1 MRYAFLLFLALAALA
16 GRAQTATPMTIRP
29 NTLNHLE
36 DLKET
41 MKHVAVTKD
50 KGRKQPAEINPELN
64 RNLVIAADDFVRV
77 TLLAQPTQEA
87 YLACID
93 KGLARVAPIATT
105 PDLRQQVADYYLD
118 LMEIVG
124 LPNSAGKLDAFVG
137 QVAGK

>member
-1 MRYAFLLFLALAALA
+1 MRYAFLLLLALAALA
-16 GRAQTATPMTIRP
+16 SRAQTPMTIRP

-50 KGRKQPAEINPELN
+50 KGHRQPAEINPELN
-64 RNLVIAADDFVRV
+64 RQLVIAADDFVRV
-77 TLLAQPTQEA
+77 TMLAQPTQEA
-87 YLACID
+87 YLGCID
-93 KGLARVAPIATT
+93 KGLARMKTIATT
-105 PDLRQQVADYYLD
+105 PALRQQVADYYLD

-124 LPNSAGKLDAFVG
+124 LPDSAGKLDAFVG